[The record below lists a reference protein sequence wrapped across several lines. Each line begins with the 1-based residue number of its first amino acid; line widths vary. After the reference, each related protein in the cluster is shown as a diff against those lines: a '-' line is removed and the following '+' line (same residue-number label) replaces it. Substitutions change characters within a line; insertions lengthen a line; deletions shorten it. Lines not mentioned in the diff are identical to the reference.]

1 MKSLHEFSAVGQ
13 IVEALPREGIRDLDG
28 LRASLHVVDVPIR
41 SAVRADIEASMKSCT
56 EKAETLGNNELINLV
71 VTTTDDVFKLRAI
84 THGL

>member
-1 MKSLHEFSAVGQ
+1 MKSLHEFSAVRQ

-41 SAVRADIEASMKSCT
+41 SAVGADIEASMRSCT
-56 EKAETLGNNELINLV
+56 DKAKTLRNDELINLV
-71 VTTTDDVFKLRAI
+71 VATTNDVIKLRAI